1 VRSVVHERTR
11 GNIRYTASS
20 YTVTKTTLQQ
30 SFALIVNLEI
40 FCFHARFGRRNSS
53 ENPAAV
59 NSHQVETSRESTYPC
74 AIGVGKGASGSSE
87 TSSHCLTLSEM
98 AGGAIHSNAGNWPL
112 AEPSAV
118 YGNCN
123 KIIGIP
129 PNRNTNSYSGGRIND
144 ELTASGCTG
153 RLCVALDSGRLKSF
167 KNCKEPSHYNGTCQA
182 ILVEHERKQRYIPH

>member
-11 GNIRYTASS
+11 GNIRYTTSS
-20 YTVTKTTLQQ
+20 YTVMKTTLQQ

-59 NSHQVETSRESTYPC
+59 NSHQLETSRESTYPC

-98 AGGAIHSNAGNWPL
+98 AGGAIHSNAGNWP
-112 AEPSAV
+112 EPSAV
-118 YGNCN
+118 YSM
-123 KIIGIP
+123 
-129 PNRNTNSYSGGRIND
+129 PNWASVGPQSG
-144 ELTASGCTG
+144 EVTSMVCSGCLENAG
-153 RLCVALDSGRLKSF
+153 RL
-167 KNCKEPSHYNGTCQA
+167 
-182 ILVEHERKQRYIPH
+182 